1 MGAFSELDL
10 QLDLVRSEFC
20 DLGPT
25 TEVEKAEAQVAQR
38 LHSLISEL
46 DEFCAMAANPET
58 VDLIEREKIAIG
70 QVLSRA
76 QLIMSFLMARTPVN
90 LRMVRH
96 G

>member
-1 MGAFSELDL
+1 MGVFSELDL
-10 QLDLVRSEFC
+10 QLNLVRAEFC

-25 TEVEKAEAQVAQR
+25 TEIEKAEAQIAQR

-58 VDLIEREKIAIG
+58 VDLIEKEKIAIG

-76 QLIMSFLMARTPVN
+76 QLITSFLMSHTPVKM
-90 LRMVRH
+90 RTARH